1 MWPYLIFYMNREKS
15 REKFYQSGLTI
26 RNKLLNKNEMSSC
39 ISNASE
45 NFKTVEFFL
54 ARCYFIHYIGKKK
67 YIRSV
72 YINV

>member
-1 MWPYLIFYMNREKS
+1 MNREKS
-15 REKFYQSGLTI
+15 REKIYQSGLTI

-54 ARCYFIHYIGKKK
+54 ARYFIHYVGKKK